1 MFILPCLIC
10 QTDQW
15 MLGPMI
21 AGEDIPWILEGWYSS
36 NLRTNY
42 FILEIFTIFRNYSAL
57 IQGIISISLVFFHWF
72 LVLVFH
78 LNSKPSCSSFLAKSR
93 YPSPYPIVILLLTS
107 VALCS
112 VWSFMIIK
120 CFVSLTQYSFIVITL
135 LDKASNGWR
144 GGVTT

>member
-1 MFILPCLIC
+1 MFILPCLIR

-36 NLRTNY
+36 DLRTNY
-42 FILEIFTIFRNYSAL
+42 FILAIFTIFRDYSAL
-57 IQGIISISLVFFHWF
+57 IQGISLVFFHWF
-72 LVLVFH
+72 LALVFH

-93 YPSPYPIVILLLTS
+93 YPSPYPIVILRLTS

-112 VWSFMIIK
+112 VWTFMIIK
-120 CFVSLTQYSFIVITL
+120 CFASLTQYYFIVTTL
-135 LDKASNGWR
+135 LDETSNGRR
-144 GGVTT
+144 GGVTA